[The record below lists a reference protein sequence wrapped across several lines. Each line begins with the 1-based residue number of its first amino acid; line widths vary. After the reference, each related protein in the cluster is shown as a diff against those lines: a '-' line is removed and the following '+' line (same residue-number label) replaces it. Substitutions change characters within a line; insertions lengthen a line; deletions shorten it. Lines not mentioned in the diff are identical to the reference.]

1 MYQIILG
8 NQCKFCFPTSVKGS
22 KLIVKIKKG
31 WVLVKLRALWDMLQ
45 KKVKVEFKFITRQVY
60 SQIFHKPWSQPLY
73 KKVHRENENRLAC
86 IQFPLFHL
94 YILRVHIVKS
104 HKSLFWILVSKPGFY
119 QDKHS
124 FPSFSVESKR
134 VTSLMVEYFFFNWC
148 HNYMYSYRWIKQR
161 FKYSWVGWTPFYN
174 VEHHLYNKRLLFELV
189 KSNLTHNNGPFLEYE

>member
-1 MYQIILG
+1 M
-8 NQCKFCFPTSVKGS
+8 
-22 KLIVKIKKG
+22 
-31 WVLVKLRALWDMLQ
+31 LVKLRALWDMLQ
-45 KKVKVEFKFITRQVY
+45 KKVKIEFEFITRQVY
-60 SQIFHKPWSQPLY
+60 SKIFHKPWSQPLY

-94 YILRVHIVKS
+94 YILRVHIVKY

-134 VTSLMVEYFFFNWC
+134 VTSLMVEYFFKTDVIITC
-148 HNYMYSYRWIKQR
+148 IHIAESSKGLSI
-161 FKYSWVGWTPFYN
+161 VEL
-174 VEHHLYNKRLLFELV
+174 VEHRFIMSNIISTTKGFCLKLV